1 MGVGEAPSGFFP
13 ATEPGNAL
21 THNQQTHCIIS
32 FPKVK
37 GFFPE
42 ICESGDYSPQVAVYI
57 MFSFPTHNNP
67 LEKKEERGLHMNIT
81 IVCDVLGEENNGTTL
96 AAMNLIRALR
106 AKGHTVTILCPD
118 AQKQGAP
125 GYAVVPT
132 RNLGIFNGYVKSNGV
147 QLAKPD
153 DAVIRQAIQ
162 GADIVHVMLPFVLG
176 RRAAQLAKA
185 QGIPVSAG
193 FHAMAEN
200 FTSHIFMENCA
211 PVNRLTYHVFSK
223 TYKMVDAIHYPT
235 QFLRDLYE
243 KMYGPT
249 NGYVISN
256 GVNAVFR
263 PQNVEKPAEYA
274 GKFIIVATG
283 RYSKEKNQAV
293 LIRAVNRSK
302 YRDRIQLV
310 LAGSGPKEKAL
321 KKLSKS
327 LPVPPRFGFFPH
339 GDMVKL
345 LNYADLYVHSA
356 AMEAEGISCLEAISC
371 GLVPIISD
379 SPRCATQ
386 AYALTDRSKFRFDS
400 PADLAV
406 KIDWWLDNPE
416 ERAAWSR
423 KYAEN
428 AAGQFDQEK
437 CMDAMERMLLET
449 AGKA

>member
-1 MGVGEAPSGFFP
+1 M
-13 ATEPGNAL
+13 
-21 THNQQTHCIIS
+21 
-32 FPKVK
+32 K
-37 GFFPE
+37 
-42 ICESGDYSPQVAVYI
+42 
-57 MFSFPTHNNP
+57 
-67 LEKKEERGLHMNIT
+67 IT

-96 AAMNLIRALR
+96 AAMNLIRALK
-106 AKGHTVTILCPD
+106 AKGHAVTILCPD
-118 AQKQGAP
+118 EQKRGVP

-132 RNLGIFNGYVKSNGV
+132 RSLGIFNGYVKSNGV

-153 DAVIRQAIQ
+153 DAVIRQAIS

-176 RRAAQLAKA
+176 RRAAKLAKQA
-185 QGIPVSAG
+185 GIPVSAG

-200 FTSHIFMENCA
+200 FTSHIFLENCA
-211 PVNRLTYHVFSK
+211 PANRLTYFAFSR

-243 KMYGPT
+243 GMYGKT

-263 PQNVEKPAEYA
+263 PQKTEKPAEYLD
-274 GKFIIVATG
+274 KYVIVATG

-293 LIRAVNRSK
+293 LVRAVNMSK
-302 YRDRIQLV
+302 YRDRIQLI

-321 KKLSKS
+321 RKLAEK

-339 GDMVKL
+339 GEMVQL

-386 AYALTDRSKFRFDS
+386 AYALTENSKFRFDS
-400 PADLAV
+400 PADLAR
-406 KIDWWLDNPE
+406 KIDWWLDNPDL
-416 ERAAWSR
+416 RADWSR
-423 KYAEN
+423 KYAQN

-449 AGKA
+449 AGMA

>member
-1 MGVGEAPSGFFP
+1 
-13 ATEPGNAL
+13 
-21 THNQQTHCIIS
+21 
-32 FPKVK
+32 
-37 GFFPE
+37 
-42 ICESGDYSPQVAVYI
+42 
-57 MFSFPTHNNP
+57 
-67 LEKKEERGLHMNIT
+67 MNIT

-96 AAMNLIRALR
+96 AAMNLIRALQG
-106 AKGHTVTILCPD
+106 KGHTVTILCPD
-118 AQKQGAP
+118 AQKQGVP

-185 QGIPVSAG
+185 QGVPVSAG

-263 PQNVEKPAEYA
+263 PQNLKKPAEYA

-386 AYALTDRSKFRFDS
+386 AYALTDRSHYI
-400 PADLAV
+400 A
-406 KIDWWLDNPE
+406 
-416 ERAAWSR
+416 
-423 KYAEN
+423 
-428 AAGQFDQEK
+428 
-437 CMDAMERMLLET
+437 
-449 AGKA
+449 

>member
-1 MGVGEAPSGFFP
+1 M
-13 ATEPGNAL
+13 
-21 THNQQTHCIIS
+21 
-32 FPKVK
+32 
-37 GFFPE
+37 
-42 ICESGDYSPQVAVYI
+42 
-57 MFSFPTHNNP
+57 
-67 LEKKEERGLHMNIT
+67 RIT

-96 AAMNLIRALR
+96 AAMNLIRSLK
-106 AKGHTVTILCPD
+106 AKGHTLTILCPD
-118 AQKQGAP
+118 EQKRGVP

-153 DAVIRQAIQ
+153 DNIIRQAIE
-162 GADIVHVMLPFVLG
+162 GADIVHVMLPFILG
-176 RRAAQLAKA
+176 RRAAKLAK
-185 QGIPVSAG
+185 QMGIPVSAG

-200 FTSHIFMENCA
+200 FTSHIFLENCA
-211 PVNRLTYHVFSK
+211 LANRLTYFAFSR

-235 QFLRDLYE
+235 RFLRDLYE

-256 GVNAVFR
+256 GVNAEFKPR
-263 PQNVEKPAEYA
+263 CAEKPAEYQ
-274 GKFIIVATG
+274 GSYVIVATG

-293 LIRAVNRSK
+293 LIQAVNMSK
-302 YRDRIQLV
+302 YRARIQLI
-310 LAGSGPKEKAL
+310 LAGSGPKEKSL
-321 KKLSKS
+321 RKLAKP
-327 LPVPPRFGFFPH
+327 LPIQPRFGFFPH
-339 GDMVKL
+339 EDMVKL

-371 GLVPIISD
+371 GLVPVISD

-386 AYALTDRSKFRFDS
+386 AYALTDRSKFRFNS
-400 PADLAV
+400 PADLAA
-406 KIDWWLDNPE
+406 KIDWWLDHPE
-416 ERAAWSR
+416 ERAVWSR
-423 KYAEN
+423 KYAKN

>member
-1 MGVGEAPSGFFP
+1 
-13 ATEPGNAL
+13 
-21 THNQQTHCIIS
+21 
-32 FPKVK
+32 
-37 GFFPE
+37 
-42 ICESGDYSPQVAVYI
+42 
-57 MFSFPTHNNP
+57 
-67 LEKKEERGLHMNIT
+67 MNIT

-106 AKGHTVTILCPD
+106 GKGHTVTILCPD
-118 AQKQGAP
+118 AQKQGVP

-283 RYSKEKNQAV
+283 
-293 LIRAVNRSK
+293 
-302 YRDRIQLV
+302 DR
-310 LAGSGPKEKAL
+310 
-321 KKLSKS
+321 KS
-327 LPVPPRFGFFPH
+327 V
-339 GDMVKL
+339 V
-345 LNYADLYVHSA
+345 
-356 AMEAEGISCLEAISC
+356 
-371 GLVPIISD
+371 
-379 SPRCATQ
+379 
-386 AYALTDRSKFRFDS
+386 
-400 PADLAV
+400 
-406 KIDWWLDNPE
+406 
-416 ERAAWSR
+416 
-423 KYAEN
+423 
-428 AAGQFDQEK
+428 
-437 CMDAMERMLLET
+437 
-449 AGKA
+449 

>member
-1 MGVGEAPSGFFP
+1 M
-13 ATEPGNAL
+13 
-21 THNQQTHCIIS
+21 
-32 FPKVK
+32 
-37 GFFPE
+37 
-42 ICESGDYSPQVAVYI
+42 
-57 MFSFPTHNNP
+57 
-67 LEKKEERGLHMNIT
+67 
-81 IVCDVLGEENNGTTL
+81 
-96 AAMNLIRALR
+96 
-106 AKGHTVTILCPD
+106 
-118 AQKQGAP
+118 
-125 GYAVVPT
+125 
-132 RNLGIFNGYVKSNGV
+132 
-147 QLAKPD
+147 
-153 DAVIRQAIQ
+153 
-162 GADIVHVMLPFVLG
+162 
-176 RRAAQLAKA
+176 
-185 QGIPVSAG
+185 
-193 FHAMAEN
+193 
-200 FTSHIFMENCA
+200 
-211 PVNRLTYHVFSK
+211 
-223 TYKMVDAIHYPT
+223 
-235 QFLRDLYE
+235 
-243 KMYGPT
+243 
-249 NGYVISN
+249 
-256 GVNAVFR
+256 
-263 PQNVEKPAEYA
+263 
-274 GKFIIVATG
+274 ATG

-400 PADLAV
+400 PADLAA

>member
-1 MGVGEAPSGFFP
+1 
-13 ATEPGNAL
+13 
-21 THNQQTHCIIS
+21 
-32 FPKVK
+32 
-37 GFFPE
+37 
-42 ICESGDYSPQVAVYI
+42 
-57 MFSFPTHNNP
+57 
-67 LEKKEERGLHMNIT
+67 MNIT

-106 AKGHTVTILCPD
+106 GKGHTVTILCPD
-118 AQKQGAP
+118 AQKQGVP

-147 QLAKPD
+147 HLAKPD

-256 GVNAVFR
+256 GVNAVFG

-327 LPVPPRFGFFPH
+327 LPVPPQFGFFPH
-339 GDMVKL
+339 GDIEASKL
-345 LNYADLYVHSA
+345 
-356 AMEAEGISCLEAISC
+356 C
-371 GLVPIISD
+371 GPLCPQCRHGGRGHLLPGGHLLRTGAHYLRF
-379 SPRCATQ
+379 SPVRHPG
-386 AYALTDRSKFRFDS
+386 LRPD
-400 PADLAV
+400 
-406 KIDWWLDNPE
+406 
-416 ERAAWSR
+416 
-423 KYAEN
+423 
-428 AAGQFDQEK
+428 GQKQIP
-437 CMDAMERMLLET
+437 L
-449 AGKA
+449 

>member
-1 MGVGEAPSGFFP
+1 M
-13 ATEPGNAL
+13 
-21 THNQQTHCIIS
+21 I
-32 FPKVK
+32 
-37 GFFPE
+37 
-42 ICESGDYSPQVAVYI
+42 
-57 MFSFPTHNNP
+57 
-67 LEKKEERGLHMNIT
+67 IT

-118 AQKQGAP
+118 AQKQGVP

-211 PVNRLTYHVFSK
+211 PINRLTYHVFSK

-243 KMYGPT
+243 RMYGPT

-263 PQNVEKPAEYA
+263 PRNVEKPAEYA
-274 GKFIIVATG
+274 GKFVVVATG

-293 LIRAVNRSK
+293 LIRAVNRSR

-339 GDMVKL
+339 GEMVSL

-400 PADLAV
+400 PADLAA

>member
-1 MGVGEAPSGFFP
+1 M
-13 ATEPGNAL
+13 
-21 THNQQTHCIIS
+21 
-32 FPKVK
+32 K
-37 GFFPE
+37 
-42 ICESGDYSPQVAVYI
+42 
-57 MFSFPTHNNP
+57 
-67 LEKKEERGLHMNIT
+67 IT

-96 AAMNLIRALR
+96 AAMNLIRALK
-106 AKGHTVTILCPD
+106 AKGHAVTILCPD
-118 AQKQGAP
+118 EQKRGVP

-132 RNLGIFNGYVKSNGV
+132 RSLGIFNGYVKSNGV

-153 DAVIRQAIQ
+153 DAVIRQAIS

-176 RRAAQLAKA
+176 RRAAKLAKQA
-185 QGIPVSAG
+185 GIPVSAG

-200 FTSHIFMENCA
+200 FTSHIFLENCA
-211 PVNRLTYHVFSK
+211 PANRLTYYAFSR

-243 KMYGPT
+243 GMYGKT

-256 GVNAVFR
+256 GVNSVFR
-263 PQNVEKPAEYA
+263 PHKTEKPAEYRD
-274 GKFIIVATG
+274 KYVIVATG

-293 LIRAVNRSK
+293 LIRAVNMSK
-302 YRDRIQLV
+302 YRDRIQLI

-321 KKLSKS
+321 RKLSEK

-339 GDMVKL
+339 GEMVRL

-386 AYALTDRSKFRFDS
+386 AYALTENSKFRFDS
-400 PADLAV
+400 PADLAR
-406 KIDWWLDNPE
+406 KIDWWLDNPDL
-416 ERAAWSR
+416 RADWSR
-423 KYAEN
+423 KYAQN

-449 AGKA
+449 AGMA